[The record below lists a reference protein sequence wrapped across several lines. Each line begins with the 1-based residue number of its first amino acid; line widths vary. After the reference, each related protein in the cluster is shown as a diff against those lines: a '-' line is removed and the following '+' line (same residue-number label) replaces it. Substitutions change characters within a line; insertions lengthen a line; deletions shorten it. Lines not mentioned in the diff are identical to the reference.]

1 MAKKTKKARVTK
13 RGTRSAKGRKVSK
26 ARQMRA
32 SNSCC
37 PIIQTVCSPTYMNK
51 KETIMGDDTVIN
63 RVVKVKGPNKC
74 RVKMGGEVYEDL
86 TTEQM
91 DAKVKELSTAL
102 NAKRCQAVVV
112 DYHKAKAEK
121 ATSKLLKHMYSAPS
135 AR

>member
-37 PIIQTVCSPTYMNK
+37 PVIQTVCSPTYVVK
-51 KETIMGDDTVIN
+51 KVEKYAGDETFVEKE
-63 RVVKVKGPNKC
+63 KVKGPNKC
-74 RVKMGGEVYEDL
+74 RVKMGGKTYKNL

-121 ATSKLLKHMYSAPS
+121 ATSKLLKHMY
-135 AR
+135 